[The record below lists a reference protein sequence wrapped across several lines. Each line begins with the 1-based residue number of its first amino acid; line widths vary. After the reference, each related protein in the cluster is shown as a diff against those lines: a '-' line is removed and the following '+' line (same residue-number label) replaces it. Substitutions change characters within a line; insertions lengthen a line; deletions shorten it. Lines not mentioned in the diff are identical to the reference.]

1 MPEIEA
7 KFLVQDPHQTGRLLS
22 VLQELGYSV
31 ELHGNATIVD
41 RYFDTPDW
49 AIFRAGWGCRL
60 RDSNGEQTLTLKG
73 LGLREGPIQ
82 VREEIEQRLL
92 VSHTLRHERVIRST
106 GRRPVHALSQAIPS
120 GPVRDRLAGLVGNQQ
135 TRELFI
141 VRNQRS
147 LYRLTSAA
155 KGNRDTTGDRQELTL
170 PLADQPAGENPAST
184 LIELA
189 LDQVH
194 ITGEKYARLAPGALS
209 FSEVEL
215 ELKHG
220 PQEPL
225 LQLAELLP
233 RKTALLPARLNKFQR
248 GLQTTGLS
256 IPTGPAPAPRQGV
269 NGSPSSRSDDT
280 FTPLSPTAPWTRLA
294 YAHLARQTRIL
305 TLQQPRAWEGLEPEG
320 VHQMR
325 VALRHIRAALRVF
338 RAVLPQRAIAS
349 LNAEFRWAA
358 RVLGEVRDLD
368 VYRENLKRY
377 MAAIPAND
385 AAHLAEYERHLAEE
399 WKRSRRRLIATFQSR
414 RYTRLMDRFEKFVQR
429 GPSAAALRPSAVV
442 RICDAA
448 APAVDRNLKRLLRGG
463 RAVEAHS
470 PAELLHALRIRG
482 KRLRYLLEFLRDVY
496 KPFGDPLKRPIEA
509 TRQLQD
515 VLGEHQDACV
525 ASARLRSYA
534 QTVPKRKTE
543 RHLLLALGQL
553 IYSQD
558 QHAAAQH
565 QQFDKVWRRFEK
577 AVSRKRL
584 AALLRAA

>member
-7 KFLVQDPHQTGRLLS
+7 KFLVQDPHQVGRLLT
-22 VLQELGYSV
+22 VLQELGYGV
-31 ELHGNATIVD
+31 ELYGNATIVD

-49 AIFRAGWGCRL
+49 AIFRAGWGYRL
-60 RDSNGEQTLTLKG
+60 RDSNGEQTLALKG
-73 LGLREGPIQ
+73 LGLRDGAIQ

-92 VSHTLRHERVIRST
+92 VSHTPLR
-106 GRRPVHALSQAIPS
+106 AIPS
-120 GPVRDRLAGLVGNQQ
+120 GPVRDRLTGLVGNQQ

-147 LYRLTSAA
+147 LYRLTSPADPSA
-155 KGNRDTTGDRQELTL
+155 DNDDKGNPDTTGDQNERTS
-170 PLADQPAGENPAST
+170 PFADRLARENPAST

-194 ITGEKYARLAPGALS
+194 ITGEKHARLAPGALT

-215 ELKHG
+215 ELKRG

-225 LQLAELLP
+225 VQLAGLLT
-233 RKTALLPARLNKFQR
+233 RKTELLPARLNKFQR

-256 IPTGPAPAPRQGV
+256 APTGPAPAPRLG
-269 NGSPSSRSDDT
+269 
-280 FTPLSPTAPWTRLA
+280 PTDPWIRLA
-294 YAHLARQTRIL
+294 YAHLALQARIL
-305 TLQQPRAWEGLEPEG
+305 ALQQPRAWEGLEPEG

-325 VALRHIRAALRVF
+325 VAMRHIRAALRVF
-338 RAVLPQRAIAS
+338 RAVLPQRTIVR

-358 RVLGEVRDLD
+358 RMLGEVRDLD

-377 MAAIPAND
+377 MAAIPADD
-385 AAHLAEYERHLAEE
+385 AVHLVEYERHLAEE
-399 WKRSRRRLIATFQSR
+399 WQRSRRRLIATFQSR
-414 RYTRLMDRFEKFVQR
+414 RYTRLMERFEKFVQR
-429 GPSAAALRPSAVV
+429 GPPAAALRPSAVV

-448 APAVDRNLKRLLRGG
+448 APAVNRNLKRLLRGG
-463 RAVEAHS
+463 RAIEAHS

-496 KPFGDPLKRPIEA
+496 KPFGDPLKKPIEA
-509 TRQLQD
+509 TKQLQD

-525 ASARLRSYA
+525 ASARLRGYA

-553 IYSQD
+553 IHSQD

-565 QQFDKVWRRFEK
+565 RQFDQVWRRFEK
-577 AVSRKRL
+577 AAARKRL
-584 AALLRAA
+584 AALLRAAT